1 MTIYYYLPT
10 VLLLA
15 YLVLRSGILVRSLTR
30 RIVRSGR
37 RKCWHHLNYLLDID
51 MNRFITAV
59 TVISVA
65 TLLAACSNTPKLAS
79 QPMPKSGFL
88 QNYSVLVPIASSDAD
103 TRIWRYRK
111 AGVNPSSYT
120 GVILD
125 PIYLNQNATKEI
137 SSEAINGAKKALQDS
152 MVSSVNMR
160 GNIRIVNQPGPGV
173 VRVSV
178 GITGAESSTDNLK
191 PWNFTPIG
199 LAMNAAAFAG
209 GVNSKTPAM
218 LVESRI
224 TDSQT
229 KEVIGEGL
237 VTIQGESFRTGG
249 GSVESFVAMAKKV
262 VKVAMETSADP
273 RATTAK

>member
-1 MTIYYYLPT
+1 
-10 VLLLA
+10 
-15 YLVLRSGILVRSLTR
+15 
-30 RIVRSGR
+30 
-37 RKCWHHLNYLLDID
+37 
-51 MNRFITAV
+51 MNRLTAAV
-59 TVISVA
+59 TAISVA

-88 QNYSVLVPIASSDAD
+88 QNYSVLVPISSSEAD

-111 AGVNPSSYT
+111 AGVNPSTYT
-120 GVILD
+120 AVILD

-137 SSEAINGAKKALQDS
+137 SPEAINQAKIALQDS

-160 GNIRIVNQPGPGV
+160 GNLRIVNQPGPGV

-178 GITGAESSTDNLK
+178 GITGAESSANSLQ

-199 LAMNAAAFAG
+199 LAMNAAAYAG
-209 GVNSKTPAM
+209 GVNAKTPAM